1 MQTAKFVKE
10 IKVTDPDTKGKVILE
25 IYKAETGGMFAIDSS
40 FLEQFELGEISI
52 LNPFADVEGLEDDNL
67 AIVIKLQE

>member
-40 FLEQFELGEISI
+40 FLEQVELGEISI